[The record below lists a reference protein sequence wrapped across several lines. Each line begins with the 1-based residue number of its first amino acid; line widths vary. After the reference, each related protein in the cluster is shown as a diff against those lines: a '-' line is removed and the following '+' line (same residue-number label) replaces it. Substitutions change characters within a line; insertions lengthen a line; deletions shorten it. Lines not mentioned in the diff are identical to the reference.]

1 MGSTVVTRLSGDGHL
16 IREYEEETCA
26 GYDFVV
32 FEEQQI
38 HPKVL
43 GIVLKLSLLHTEWL
57 LLHFI
62 PSFCKYAFRQ

>member
-1 MGSTVVTRLSGDGHL
+1 MGSTVVTRYLGTAVLLG
-16 IREYEEETCA
+16 RYEEETFA

-57 LLHFI
+57 LLHYI
-62 PSFCKYAFRQ
+62 SSFCKCAFEQ